1 MRFRIRNGRTGAQ
14 RLAVVFGYAFPHRKT
29 AEGLYRLKA
38 RGVPID
44 YVIAAPFKTL
54 SLRRPLFKDS
64 VKTLSLRTPAEIC
77 SDLGIRYYEF
87 PHESPEA
94 IRLITETHPERGVIL
109 GARILPKAVI
119 RGFSEGILNMHPGL
133 LPCNAGLHNVEWAI
147 NNKFPQGVSVHLID
161 ESVDGGKLLGQRHL
175 DTIPTSFRICD
186 LQSTLS
192 EIEMQFAEKYLTMS
206 ANWPWLACKTLTNDH
221 YHKPMSGMAEI
232 LARANWP
239 AYLRAYRKIVD
250 RYRKFGD

>member
-1 MRFRIRNGRTGAQ
+1 MRFRIRNGKKGAQ

-29 AEGLYRLKA
+29 AEGLYRLRA

-44 YVIAAPFKTL
+44 YVIGAPFKTL

-64 VKTLSLRTPAEIC
+64 AKTLSLRTPAEIC
-77 SDLGIRYYEF
+77 SDLSIRYYEF

-94 IRLITETHPERGVIL
+94 IRLITETKPERGVIL

-133 LPCNAGLHNVEWAI
+133 LPFNAGLHNVEWAI
-147 NNKFPQGVSVHLID
+147 NNQFPQGVSVHLID

-175 DTIPTSFRICD
+175 DTIPTSFRIRD
-186 LQSTLS
+186 LESTLG
-192 EIEMQFAEKYLTMS
+192 EIEMQFAEKFLT
-206 ANWPWLACKTLTNDH
+206 AGAQWPCLTYTKLTNKH
-221 YHKPMSGMAEI
+221 YHEPMSGMAEI
-232 LARANWP
+232 LARAKWP
-239 AYLRAYRKIVD
+239 GYLGAYPQIVG
-250 RYRKFGD
+250 RFSKSGN